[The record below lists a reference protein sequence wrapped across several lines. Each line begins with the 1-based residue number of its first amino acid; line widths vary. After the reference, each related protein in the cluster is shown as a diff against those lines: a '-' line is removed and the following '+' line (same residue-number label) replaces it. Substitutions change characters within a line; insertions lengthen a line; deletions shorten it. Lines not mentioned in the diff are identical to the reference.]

1 LIEQLSLSCIGVS
14 YKKADVASRGKFSLS
29 LKAQQQLL
37 EKAKEQHIRSITV
50 HSTCNRTEIYAHGA
64 DVNMLIDLLC
74 SFSHGNRNAFDQ
86 IGYVL
91 LNENALL
98 QLFRV
103 GTGLDSQILGDFE
116 IIAQLKKS
124 FIRSKENGLLDPLFE
139 RLFNSVIQASKRIK
153 NETKISSGS
162 TSVSFASVRYILDH
176 IENADQ
182 KNILLFGMGKIGRNT
197 CENLVK
203 HTQNDHI
210 VLINRTRERA
220 EKMAGKFK
228 LIVKDYADL
237 PVEIRKADIV
247 IVATG
252 AEQPTLS
259 KSLIHSEKPLL
270 VLDLSIPKNVDDDVL
285 ELPNVTRVHI
295 DELSRITDNTL
306 AERQKEIP
314 MAEKIIGQI
323 IQEFSD
329 WLQTRSFA
337 PTVQALKLMME
348 EIEEQELVQQ
358 QKKHPHLNRQEATL
372 LSQHLI
378 QKITNR
384 VANHMRKSENTAE
397 SVKTIQD
404 VFNIPSNG

>member
-1 LIEQLSLSCIGVS
+1 MS
-14 YKKADVASRGKFSLS
+14 YKKADVASRGQFSLS
-29 LKAQQQLL
+29 LRAQQKLL
-37 EKAKEQHIRSITV
+37 EAAQTKQIQSITV

-64 DVNMLIDLLC
+64 ETKELVELLC
-74 SFSHGNRNAFDQ
+74 TFSQGTPNVFSK

-91 LNENALL
+91 KDEDALSH
-98 QLFRV
+98 LFRV

-124 FIRSKENGLLDPLFE
+124 FIRSKKMGLLDSLFE
-139 RLFNSVIQASKRIK
+139 RLFNSVILASKRIK
-153 NETKISSGS
+153 NETQISSGT
-162 TSVSFASVRYILDH
+162 TSVSYASVRYILDH
-176 IENADQ
+176 IDNPDQ

-210 VLINRTRERA
+210 VLINRTRKRA
-220 EKMAGKFK
+220 EKMAVKFK

-237 PVEIRKADIV
+237 PVEIRKADII

-252 AEQPTLS
+252 AEKPTLS
-259 KSLIHSEKPLL
+259 KSLIHTESPLL

-285 ELPNVTRVHI
+285 DLPNVTRIHI
-295 DELSRITDNTL
+295 DELSSMTDNTL
-306 AERQKEIP
+306 FERQKEIP
-314 MAEKIIGQI
+314 KAKAIIEEVVK
-323 IQEFSD
+323 EFTN
-329 WLQTRSFA
+329 WLGTRSFA
-337 PTVQALKLMME
+337 PTVQALKQMME
-348 EIEEQELVQQ
+348 KLEQQALAQH
-358 QKKHPHLNRQEATL
+358 QKKHPHLKSEEATL

-384 VANHMRKSENTAE
+384 VANHMRNSENTAE

-404 VFNIPSNG
+404 VFNIPCK

>member
-1 LIEQLSLSCIGVS
+1 MS
-14 YKKADVASRGKFSLS
+14 YKKADVASRGQFSLS
-29 LKAQQQLL
+29 LRAQQKIL
-37 EKAKEQHIRSITV
+37 EAAQTKQIQSITV

-64 DVNMLIDLLC
+64 ETKELVELLC
-74 SFSHGNRNAFDQ
+74 AFSQGNPNVFSK

-91 LNENALL
+91 KDEDALSH
-98 QLFRV
+98 LFRV

-124 FIRSKENGLLDPLFE
+124 FIRSKKMGLLDSLFE
-139 RLFNSVIQASKRIK
+139 RLFNSVILASKRIK
-153 NETKISSGS
+153 NETQISSGT
-162 TSVSFASVRYILDH
+162 TSVSYASVRYILDH
-176 IENADQ
+176 IDNPDQ

-210 VLINRTRERA
+210 VLINRTRKRA
-220 EKMAGKFK
+220 EKMAVKFK

-237 PVEIRKADIV
+237 PVEIRKADII

-252 AEQPTLS
+252 AEKPTLS
-259 KSLIHSEKPLL
+259 KSLIHTESPLL

-285 ELPNVTRVHI
+285 DLPNVTRIHI
-295 DELSRITDNTL
+295 DELSSMTDNTL
-306 AERQKEIP
+306 FERQKEIP
-314 MAEKIIGQI
+314 KAEAIIEEVVE
-323 IQEFSD
+323 EFTD
-329 WLQTRSFA
+329 WLGTRSFA
-337 PTVQALKLMME
+337 PTVQALKQMME
-348 EIEEQELVQQ
+348 KLEQQALAQH
-358 QKKHPHLNRQEATL
+358 QKKHPHLKSEEATL

-384 VANHMRKSENTAE
+384 VANHMRNSENTAE

-404 VFNIPSNG
+404 VFNIPSK

>member
-1 LIEQLSLSCIGVS
+1 MTNQLSLSCIGVS
-14 YKKADVASRGKFSLS
+14 YKKADVASRGQFSLS
-29 LKAQQQLL
+29 LRAQQKLL
-37 EKAKEQHIRSITV
+37 EAAQTKQIQSITV

-64 DVNMLIDLLC
+64 ETKELVELLC
-74 SFSHGNRNAFDQ
+74 TFSQGTPNVFSK

-91 LNENALL
+91 KDEDALSH
-98 QLFRV
+98 LFRV

-124 FIRSKENGLLDPLFE
+124 FIRSKKMGLLDSLFE
-139 RLFNSVIQASKRIK
+139 RLFNSVILASKRIK
-153 NETKISSGS
+153 NETQISSGT
-162 TSVSFASVRYILDH
+162 TSVSYASVRYILDH
-176 IENADQ
+176 IDNPDQ

-210 VLINRTRERA
+210 VLINRTRKRA

-252 AEQPTLS
+252 AEKPTLS
-259 KSLIHSEKPLL
+259 KSLIHTESPLL

-285 ELPNVTRVHI
+285 DLRNVTRIHI

-314 MAEKIIGQI
+314 KAEAIIEEVVE
-323 IQEFSD
+323 EFTD
-329 WLQTRSFA
+329 WLGTRSFA
-337 PTVQALKLMME
+337 PTVQALKQMME
-348 EIEEQELVQQ
+348 KLEQQALAQH
-358 QKKHPHLNRQEATL
+358 QKKHPNLKLEEATL

-384 VANHMRKSENTAE
+384 VANHMRNSDNTAE

-404 VFNIPSNG
+404 VFNIPSK

>member
-1 LIEQLSLSCIGVS
+1 MS
-14 YKKADVASRGKFSLS
+14 YKKADVASRGQFSLS
-29 LKAQQQLL
+29 LRAQQKIL
-37 EKAKEQHIRSITV
+37 EAAQTKQIQSITV

-64 DVNMLIDLLC
+64 ETKELVELLC
-74 SFSHGNRNAFDQ
+74 TFSQGTPNVFSK

-91 LNENALL
+91 KDEDALSH
-98 QLFRV
+98 LFRV

-124 FIRSKENGLLDPLFE
+124 FIRSKKMGLLDSLFE
-139 RLFNSVIQASKRIK
+139 RLFNSVILASKRIK
-153 NETKISSGS
+153 NETQISSGT
-162 TSVSFASVRYILDH
+162 TSVSYASVRYILDH
-176 IENADQ
+176 IDNPDQ

-210 VLINRTRERA
+210 VLINRTRKRA
-220 EKMAGKFK
+220 EKMAVKFK

-237 PVEIRKADIV
+237 PVEIRKADII

-252 AEQPTLS
+252 AEKPTLS
-259 KSLIHSEKPLL
+259 KSLIHTESPLL

-285 ELPNVTRVHI
+285 DLPNVTRIHI
-295 DELSRITDNTL
+295 DELSSMTDNTL
-306 AERQKEIP
+306 FERQKEIP
-314 MAEKIIGQI
+314 KAEAIIEEVVK
-323 IQEFSD
+323 EFTD
-329 WLQTRSFA
+329 WLGTRSFA
-337 PTVQALKLMME
+337 PTVQALKQMME
-348 EIEEQELVQQ
+348 KLEQQALAQH
-358 QKKHPHLNRQEATL
+358 QKKHPHLKSEEATL

-384 VANHMRKSENTAE
+384 VANHMRNSENTAE

-404 VFNIPSNG
+404 VFNIPSK

>member
-1 LIEQLSLSCIGVS
+1 MTNQLSLSCIGVS
-14 YKKADVASRGKFSLS
+14 YKKADVASRGQFSLS
-29 LKAQQQLL
+29 LRAQQKLL
-37 EKAKEQHIRSITV
+37 EAAQAKQIQSISV

-64 DVNMLIDLLC
+64 ETKELVELLC
-74 SFSHGNRNAFDQ
+74 SFSQGNPDVFSK

-91 LNENALL
+91 KDQDALNH
-98 QLFRV
+98 LFRV

-124 FIRSKENGLLDPLFE
+124 FIRSKKMGLLDSLFE

-153 NETKISSGS
+153 NETQISSGT
-162 TSVSFASVRYILDH
+162 TSVSYASVRYILDH
-176 IENADQ
+176 IDNPDQ

-210 VLINRTRERA
+210 VLINRTRKRA

-228 LIVKDYADL
+228 LILKDYADL
-237 PVEIRKADIV
+237 PVEIRKADII

-252 AEQPTLS
+252 AEKPTLS
-259 KSLIHSEKPLL
+259 KSLIHTESPLL

-285 ELPNVTRVHI
+285 DLPNVTRIHI

-314 MAEKIIGQI
+314 KAEAIIEEVVE
-323 IQEFSD
+323 EFTD
-329 WLQTRSFA
+329 WLGTRSFA
-337 PTVQALKLMME
+337 PTVQALKQMME
-348 EIEEQELVQQ
+348 KLEQQALAQH
-358 QKKHPHLNRQEATL
+358 QKKHPHLKSEEATL

-384 VANHMRKSENTAE
+384 VANHMRNSDNTAE

-404 VFNIPSNG
+404 VFNIPSK

>member
-1 LIEQLSLSCIGVS
+1 MS
-14 YKKADVASRGKFSLS
+14 YKKADVASRGQFSLS
-29 LKAQQQLL
+29 LRAQQKIL
-37 EKAKEQHIRSITV
+37 EAAQTKQIQSITV

-64 DVNMLIDLLC
+64 ETKELVELLC
-74 SFSHGNRNAFDQ
+74 AFSQGNPNVFSK

-91 LNENALL
+91 KDEDALSH
-98 QLFRV
+98 LFRV

-124 FIRSKENGLLDPLFE
+124 FIRSKKMGLLDSLFE
-139 RLFNSVIQASKRIK
+139 RLFNSVILASKRIK
-153 NETKISSGS
+153 NETQISSGT
-162 TSVSFASVRYILDH
+162 TSVSYASVRYILDH
-176 IENADQ
+176 IDNPDQ

-210 VLINRTRERA
+210 VLINRTRKRA
-220 EKMAGKFK
+220 EKMAVKFK

-237 PVEIRKADIV
+237 PVEIRKADII

-252 AEQPTLS
+252 AEKPTLS
-259 KSLIHSEKPLL
+259 KSLIHTESPLL

-285 ELPNVTRVHI
+285 DLPNVTRIHI

-306 AERQKEIP
+306 VERQKEIP
-314 MAEKIIGQI
+314 KAEAIIEEVVE
-323 IQEFSD
+323 EFTD
-329 WLQTRSFA
+329 WLGTRSFA
-337 PTVQALKLMME
+337 PTVQALKQMME
-348 EIEEQELVQQ
+348 KLEQQALAQH
-358 QKKHPHLNRQEATL
+358 QKKHPHLKSEEATL

-384 VANHMRKSENTAE
+384 VANHMRNSENTAE

-404 VFNIPSNG
+404 VFNIPSK

>member
-1 LIEQLSLSCIGVS
+1 MTNQLSLSCIGVS
-14 YKKADVASRGKFSLS
+14 YKKADVVSRGQFSLS
-29 LKAQQQLL
+29 LRAQQKLL
-37 EKAKEQHIRSITV
+37 EAAQDRQIQSITV
-50 HSTCNRTEIYAHGA
+50 HSTCNRTEIYAHGTETKEL
-64 DVNMLIDLLC
+64 VELLC
-74 SFSHGNRNAFDQ
+74 AFSQGNPKVFSK

-91 LNENALL
+91 KDEDALNH
-98 QLFRV
+98 LFRV

-124 FIRSKENGLLDPLFE
+124 FIRSKKMGLLDSLFE
-139 RLFNSVIQASKRIK
+139 RLFNTVIQASKRIK
-153 NETKISSGS
+153 NETQISSGT
-162 TSVSFASVRYILDH
+162 TSVSYASVRYILDH
-176 IENADQ
+176 IDNPDQ

-210 VLINRTRERA
+210 VLINRTRKRA

-237 PVEIRKADIV
+237 PVEIRKADII

-252 AEQPTLS
+252 AEKPTLS
-259 KSLIHSEKPLL
+259 KSLIHTESPLL
-270 VLDLSIPKNVDDDVL
+270 ILDLSIPKNVDDDVL
-285 ELPNVTRVHI
+285 DLSNVTRIHI

-306 AERQKEIP
+306 ADRQKEIP
-314 MAEKIIGQI
+314 KAKAIIDEVVE
-323 IQEFSD
+323 EFTD
-329 WLQTRSFA
+329 WLGTRSFA
-337 PTVQALKLMME
+337 PTVQALKQMME
-348 EIEEQELVQQ
+348 KLEQQALAQH
-358 QKKHPHLNRQEATL
+358 QKKHPHLKSEEATL

-384 VANHMRKSENTAE
+384 VANHMRNSDNTAE

-404 VFNIPSNG
+404 VFNIPSK

>member
-1 LIEQLSLSCIGVS
+1 MS
-14 YKKADVASRGKFSLS
+14 YKKADVASRGQFSLS
-29 LKAQQQLL
+29 LRAQQKLL
-37 EKAKEQHIRSITV
+37 EAAQTKQIQSITV

-64 DVNMLIDLLC
+64 ETKELVELLC
-74 SFSHGNRNAFDQ
+74 TFSQGTPNVFSK

-91 LNENALL
+91 KDEDALSH
-98 QLFRV
+98 LFRV

-124 FIRSKENGLLDPLFE
+124 FIRSKKMGLLDSLFE
-139 RLFNSVIQASKRIK
+139 RLFNSVILASKRIK
-153 NETKISSGS
+153 NETQISSGT
-162 TSVSFASVRYILDH
+162 TSVSYASVRYILDH
-176 IENADQ
+176 IDNPDQ

-210 VLINRTRERA
+210 VLINRTRKRA

-237 PVEIRKADIV
+237 PVEIRKADII

-252 AEQPTLS
+252 AEKPTLS
-259 KSLIHSEKPLL
+259 KSLIHTESPLL

-285 ELPNVTRVHI
+285 DLPNVTRIHI

-306 AERQKEIP
+306 VERQKEIP
-314 MAEKIIGQI
+314 KAEAIIEEVVE
-323 IQEFSD
+323 EFTD
-329 WLQTRSFA
+329 WLGTRSFA
-337 PTVQALKLMME
+337 PTVQALKQMME
-348 EIEEQELVQQ
+348 KLEQQALAQH
-358 QKKHPHLNRQEATL
+358 QKKHPHLKSEEATL

-384 VANHMRKSENTAE
+384 VANHMRNSENTAE

-404 VFNIPSNG
+404 VFNIPSK

>member
-1 LIEQLSLSCIGVS
+1 MS
-14 YKKADVASRGKFSLS
+14 YKKADVASRGQFSLS
-29 LKAQQQLL
+29 LRAQQKLL
-37 EKAKEQHIRSITV
+37 EAAQTKQIQSITV

-64 DVNMLIDLLC
+64 ETKELVELLC
-74 SFSHGNRNAFDQ
+74 TFSQGTPNVFSK

-91 LNENALL
+91 KDEDALSH
-98 QLFRV
+98 LFRV

-124 FIRSKENGLLDPLFE
+124 FIRSKKMGLLDSLFE

-153 NETKISSGS
+153 NETHISSGT
-162 TSVSFASVRYILDH
+162 TSVSYAAVRYILDH
-176 IENADQ
+176 IDNPDQ

-210 VLINRTRERA
+210 VLINRTRKRA

-252 AEQPTLS
+252 AEKPTLS
-259 KSLIHSEKPLL
+259 KSLIHTESPLL

-285 ELPNVTRVHI
+285 DLRNVTRIHI

-314 MAEKIIGQI
+314 KAEAIIEEVVE
-323 IQEFSD
+323 EFTD
-329 WLQTRSFA
+329 WLGTRSFA
-337 PTVQALKLMME
+337 PTVQALKQMME
-348 EIEEQELVQQ
+348 KLEQQALAQH
-358 QKKHPHLNRQEATL
+358 QKKHPNLKLEEATL

-384 VANHMRKSENTAE
+384 VANHMRNSDNTAE

-404 VFNIPSNG
+404 VFNIPSK

>member
-1 LIEQLSLSCIGVS
+1 MTNQLSLSCIGVS
-14 YKKADVASRGKFSLS
+14 YKKADVASRGQFSLS
-29 LKAQQQLL
+29 LRAQQKVL
-37 EKAKEQHIRSITV
+37 EAAQANQIQSITV
-50 HSTCNRTEIYAHGA
+50 HSTCNRTELYAHGA
-64 DVNMLIDLLC
+64 ETKELVELLC
-74 SFSHGNRNAFDQ
+74 AFSQGNPDVFSK

-91 LNENALL
+91 KDQDALNH
-98 QLFRV
+98 LFRV

-124 FIRSKENGLLDPLFE
+124 FIRSKKMGLLDSLFE

-153 NETKISSGS
+153 NETQISSGT
-162 TSVSFASVRYILDH
+162 TSVSYASVRYILDH
-176 IENADQ
+176 IGNPDQ

-210 VLINRTRERA
+210 VLINRTRKRA

-237 PVEIRKADIV
+237 PVEIRKADII

-252 AEQPTLS
+252 AEKPTLS
-259 KSLIHSEKPLL
+259 KSLIHTESPLL

-285 ELPNVTRVHI
+285 DLPNVTRIHI
-295 DELSRITDNTL
+295 DELSRFTDNTL

-314 MAEKIIGQI
+314 KAEAIIEEVVE
-323 IQEFSD
+323 EFTN
-329 WLQTRSFA
+329 WLGTRSFA
-337 PTVQALKLMME
+337 PTVQALKQMME
-348 EIEEQELVQQ
+348 KLEQQALAQH
-358 QKKHPHLNRQEATL
+358 QKKHPHLKSEEATL

-384 VANHMRKSENTAE
+384 VANHMRNSDNTAE

-404 VFNIPSNG
+404 VFNIPSK

>member
-1 LIEQLSLSCIGVS
+1 MTNQLSLSCIGVS
-14 YKKADVASRGKFSLS
+14 YKKADVASRGQFSLS
-29 LKAQQQLL
+29 LRAQQKLL
-37 EKAKEQHIRSITV
+37 EAAQTKQIQSITV

-64 DVNMLIDLLC
+64 ETKELVELLC
-74 SFSHGNRNAFDQ
+74 TFSQGNPDVFSK

-91 LNENALL
+91 KDEDALNH
-98 QLFRV
+98 LFCV

-124 FIRSKENGLLDPLFE
+124 FIRSKKMGLLDSLFE

-153 NETKISSGS
+153 NETHISSGT
-162 TSVSFASVRYILDH
+162 TSVSYAAVRYILDH
-176 IENADQ
+176 IDNPDQ

-210 VLINRTRERA
+210 VLINRTRKRA

-252 AEQPTLS
+252 AEKPTLS
-259 KSLIHSEKPLL
+259 KSLIHTESPLL

-285 ELPNVTRVHI
+285 DLRNVTRIHI

-314 MAEKIIGQI
+314 KAEAIIEEVVE
-323 IQEFSD
+323 EFTD
-329 WLQTRSFA
+329 WLGTRSFA
-337 PTVQALKLMME
+337 PTVQALKQMME
-348 EIEEQELVQQ
+348 KLEQQALAQH
-358 QKKHPHLNRQEATL
+358 QKKHPNLKLEEATL

-384 VANHMRKSENTAE
+384 VANHMRNSDNTAE

-404 VFNIPSNG
+404 VFNIPSK

>member
-1 LIEQLSLSCIGVS
+1 MTNQLSLSCIGVS
-14 YKKADVASRGKFSLS
+14 YKKADVASRGQFSLS
-29 LKAQQQLL
+29 LRAQQKLL
-37 EKAKEQHIRSITV
+37 EAAQTKQIQSITV

-64 DVNMLIDLLC
+64 ETKELVELLC
-74 SFSHGNRNAFDQ
+74 TFSQGTPNVFSK

-91 LNENALL
+91 KDEDALSH
-98 QLFRV
+98 LFRV

-124 FIRSKENGLLDPLFE
+124 FIRSKKMGLLDSLFE

-153 NETKISSGS
+153 NETHISSGT
-162 TSVSFASVRYILDH
+162 TSVSYAAVRYILDH
-176 IENADQ
+176 IDNPDQ

-210 VLINRTRERA
+210 VLINRTRKRA

-252 AEQPTLS
+252 AEKPTLS
-259 KSLIHSEKPLL
+259 KSLIHTESPLL

-285 ELPNVTRVHI
+285 DLRNVTRIHI

-314 MAEKIIGQI
+314 KAEAIIEEVVE
-323 IQEFSD
+323 EFTD
-329 WLQTRSFA
+329 WLGTRSFA
-337 PTVQALKLMME
+337 PTVQALKQMME
-348 EIEEQELVQQ
+348 KLEQQALAQH
-358 QKKHPHLNRQEATL
+358 QKKHPNLKLEEATL

-384 VANHMRKSENTAE
+384 VANHMRNSDNTAE

-404 VFNIPSNG
+404 VFNIPSK

>member
-1 LIEQLSLSCIGVS
+1 MTSQLSLSCIGVS
-14 YKKADVASRGKFSLS
+14 YKKADVASRGQFSLS
-29 LKAQQQLL
+29 LRAQQKLL
-37 EKAKEQHIRSITV
+37 EAAQAKQIRSITV

-64 DVNMLIDLLC
+64 ETKELVELLC
-74 SFSHGNRNAFDQ
+74 AFSQGNPDVFSK

-91 LNENALL
+91 KDEDALNH
-98 QLFRV
+98 LFRV

-124 FIRSKENGLLDPLFE
+124 FIRSKKMGLLDSLFE

-153 NETKISSGS
+153 NETHISSGT
-162 TSVSFASVRYILDH
+162 TSVSYASVRYILDH
-176 IENADQ
+176 IDNPDQ

-210 VLINRTRERA
+210 VLINRTRKRA

-237 PVEIRKADIV
+237 PVEIRKADII

-252 AEQPTLS
+252 AEKPTLS
-259 KSLIHSEKPLL
+259 KSLIHTESPLL

-285 ELPNVTRVHI
+285 DLPNVTRIHI

-306 AERQKEIP
+306 VERQKEIP
-314 MAEKIIGQI
+314 KAEVIIEEVVE
-323 IQEFSD
+323 EFTD
-329 WLQTRSFA
+329 WLGTRSFA
-337 PTVQALKLMME
+337 PTVQALKQMME
-348 EIEEQELVQQ
+348 KLEQQALAQH
-358 QKKHPHLNRQEATL
+358 QKKHPHLKSEEATL

-384 VANHMRKSENTAE
+384 VANHMRNSENTAE

-404 VFNIPSNG
+404 VFNIPSK

>member
-1 LIEQLSLSCIGVS
+1 MTNQLSLSCIGVS
-14 YKKADVASRGKFSLS
+14 YKKADVASRGQFSLS
-29 LKAQQQLL
+29 LRAQQKLL
-37 EKAKEQHIRSITV
+37 EAAQVKQIQSITV
-50 HSTCNRTEIYAHGA
+50 HSTCNRTELYAHGA
-64 DVNMLIDLLC
+64 ETKELVELLC
-74 SFSHGNRNAFDQ
+74 AFSQGNPDVFSK

-91 LNENALL
+91 KDQDALNH
-98 QLFRV
+98 LFRV

-124 FIRSKENGLLDPLFE
+124 FIRSKKMGLLDSLFE

-153 NETKISSGS
+153 NETQISSGT
-162 TSVSFASVRYILDH
+162 TSVSYASVRYILDH
-176 IENADQ
+176 IDNPDQ

-210 VLINRTRERA
+210 VLINRTRKRA

-237 PVEIRKADIV
+237 PVEIRKADII

-252 AEQPTLS
+252 AEKPTLS
-259 KSLIHSEKPLL
+259 KSLIHTESPLL

-285 ELPNVTRVHI
+285 DLPNVTRIHI

-314 MAEKIIGQI
+314 KAETIIEEVVE
-323 IQEFSD
+323 EFTN
-329 WLQTRSFA
+329 WLGTRSFA
-337 PTVQALKLMME
+337 PTVQALKQMME
-348 EIEEQELVQQ
+348 KLEQQALAQH
-358 QKKHPHLNRQEATL
+358 QKKHPHLKSEEATL

-384 VANHMRKSENTAE
+384 VANHMRNSDNTAE

-404 VFNIPSNG
+404 VFNIPSK

>member
-1 LIEQLSLSCIGVS
+1 MTNQLSLSCIGVS
-14 YKKADVASRGKFSLS
+14 YKKADVASRGQFSLS
-29 LKAQQQLL
+29 LRAQQKLL
-37 EKAKEQHIRSITV
+37 EAAQAKQILSITV

-64 DVNMLIDLLC
+64 ETKELVELLC
-74 SFSHGNRNAFDQ
+74 VFSQGNRDVFSK

-91 LNENALL
+91 KGEDALNH
-98 QLFRV
+98 LFRV

-124 FIRSKENGLLDPLFE
+124 FIRSKKMGLLDSLFE

-153 NETKISSGS
+153 NETQISSGT
-162 TSVSFASVRYILDH
+162 TSVSYASVRYILDH
-176 IENADQ
+176 IDNPDL

-210 VLINRTRERA
+210 VLINRTRKRA

-237 PVEIRKADIV
+237 PVEIRKADII

-252 AEQPTLS
+252 AEKPTLS
-259 KSLIHSEKPLL
+259 KSLIHTESPLL

-285 ELPNVTRVHI
+285 DLPNVTRIHI

-306 AERQKEIP
+306 TERQKEIP
-314 MAEKIIGQI
+314 KAEAIIGEVV
-323 IQEFSD
+323 QEFTD
-329 WLQTRSFA
+329 WLGTRSFA
-337 PTVQALKLMME
+337 PTVQALKQMME
-348 EIEEQELVQQ
+348 KLEQQALAQH
-358 QKKHPHLNRQEATL
+358 QKKHPHLKSEEATL

-384 VANHMRKSENTAE
+384 VANHMRNSDNTAE

-404 VFNIPSNG
+404 VFNIPSK

>member
-1 LIEQLSLSCIGVS
+1 MS
-14 YKKADVASRGKFSLS
+14 YKKADVTSRGQFSLS
-29 LKAQQQLL
+29 LRAQQKLL
-37 EKAKEQHIRSITV
+37 EAAQTKQIQSITV

-64 DVNMLIDLLC
+64 ETKELVELLC
-74 SFSHGNRNAFDQ
+74 TFSQGTPNVFSK

-91 LNENALL
+91 KDEDALSH
-98 QLFRV
+98 LFRV

-124 FIRSKENGLLDPLFE
+124 FIRSKKMGLLDSLFE
-139 RLFNSVIQASKRIK
+139 RLFNSVILASKRIK
-153 NETKISSGS
+153 NETQISSGT
-162 TSVSFASVRYILDH
+162 TSVSYASVRYILDH
-176 IENADQ
+176 IDNPDQ

-210 VLINRTRERA
+210 VLINRTRKRA
-220 EKMAGKFK
+220 EKMAVKFK

-237 PVEIRKADIV
+237 PVEIRKADII

-252 AEQPTLS
+252 AEKPTLS
-259 KSLIHSEKPLL
+259 KSLIHTESPLL

-285 ELPNVTRVHI
+285 DLPNVTRIHI
-295 DELSRITDNTL
+295 DELSSMTDNTL
-306 AERQKEIP
+306 FERQKEIP
-314 MAEKIIGQI
+314 KAEAIIEEVVK
-323 IQEFSD
+323 EFTD
-329 WLQTRSFA
+329 WLGTRSFA
-337 PTVQALKLMME
+337 PTVQALKQMME
-348 EIEEQELVQQ
+348 KLEQQALAQH
-358 QKKHPHLNRQEATL
+358 QKKHPHLKSEEATL

-384 VANHMRKSENTAE
+384 VANHMRNSENTAE

-404 VFNIPSNG
+404 VFNITSK

>member
-1 LIEQLSLSCIGVS
+1 MS
-14 YKKADVASRGKFSLS
+14 YKKADVASRGQFSLS
-29 LKAQQQLL
+29 LRAQQKLL
-37 EKAKEQHIRSITV
+37 EAAQTKQIQSITV

-64 DVNMLIDLLC
+64 ETKELVELLC
-74 SFSHGNRNAFDQ
+74 TFSQGNPDVFSK

-91 LNENALL
+91 KDEDALSH
-98 QLFRV
+98 LFRV

-124 FIRSKENGLLDPLFE
+124 FIRSKKMGLLDSLFE
-139 RLFNSVIQASKRIK
+139 RLFNSVILASKRIK
-153 NETKISSGS
+153 NETQISSGT
-162 TSVSFASVRYILDH
+162 TSVSYASVRYILDH
-176 IENADQ
+176 IDNPDQ

-210 VLINRTRERA
+210 VLINRTRKRA
-220 EKMAGKFK
+220 EKMAVKFK

-237 PVEIRKADIV
+237 PVEIRKADII

-252 AEQPTLS
+252 AEKPTLS
-259 KSLIHSEKPLL
+259 KSLIHTESPLL

-285 ELPNVTRVHI
+285 DLPNVTRIHI

-306 AERQKEIP
+306 VERQKEIP
-314 MAEKIIGQI
+314 KAEAIIEEVVE
-323 IQEFSD
+323 EFTD
-329 WLQTRSFA
+329 WLSTRSFA
-337 PTVQALKLMME
+337 PTVQALKQMME
-348 EIEEQELVQQ
+348 KLEQQALAQH
-358 QKKHPHLNRQEATL
+358 QKKHPHLKSEEATL

-384 VANHMRKSENTAE
+384 VANHMRNSENTAE

-404 VFNIPSNG
+404 VFNIPSK

>member
-1 LIEQLSLSCIGVS
+1 MS
-14 YKKADVASRGKFSLS
+14 YKKADVASRGQFSLS
-29 LKAQQQLL
+29 LRAQQKLL
-37 EKAKEQHIRSITV
+37 EAAQTKQIQSITV

-64 DVNMLIDLLC
+64 ETKELVELLC
-74 SFSHGNRNAFDQ
+74 AFSQGNPNVFSK

-91 LNENALL
+91 KDEDALSH
-98 QLFRV
+98 LFRV

-124 FIRSKENGLLDPLFE
+124 FIRSKKMGLLDSLFE
-139 RLFNSVIQASKRIK
+139 RLFNSVILASKRIK
-153 NETKISSGS
+153 NETQISSGT
-162 TSVSFASVRYILDH
+162 TSVSYASVRYILDH
-176 IENADQ
+176 IDNPDQ

-210 VLINRTRERA
+210 VLINRTRKRA
-220 EKMAGKFK
+220 EKMAVKFK

-237 PVEIRKADIV
+237 PVEIRKADII

-252 AEQPTLS
+252 AEKPTLS
-259 KSLIHSEKPLL
+259 KSLIHTESPLL

-285 ELPNVTRVHI
+285 DLPNVTRIHI

-314 MAEKIIGQI
+314 KAEAIIEEVVE
-323 IQEFSD
+323 EFTD
-329 WLQTRSFA
+329 WLGTRSFA
-337 PTVQALKLMME
+337 PTVQALKQMME
-348 EIEEQELVQQ
+348 KLEQQALAQH
-358 QKKHPHLNRQEATL
+358 QKKHPNLKLEEATL

-384 VANHMRKSENTAE
+384 VANHMRNSENTAE
-397 SVKTIQD
+397 SV
-404 VFNIPSNG
+404 

>member
-1 LIEQLSLSCIGVS
+1 MTNQLSLSCIGVS
-14 YKKADVASRGKFSLS
+14 YKKADVASRGQFSLS
-29 LKAQQQLL
+29 LRAQQKIL
-37 EKAKEQHIRSITV
+37 EAAQTKQIQSITV

-64 DVNMLIDLLC
+64 ETKELVELLC
-74 SFSHGNRNAFDQ
+74 TFSQGTPNVFSK

-91 LNENALL
+91 KDEDALSH
-98 QLFRV
+98 LFRV

-124 FIRSKENGLLDPLFE
+124 FIRSKKMGLLDSLFE
-139 RLFNSVIQASKRIK
+139 RLFNSVILASKRIK
-153 NETKISSGS
+153 NETQISSGT
-162 TSVSFASVRYILDH
+162 TSVSYASVRYILDH
-176 IENADQ
+176 IDNPDQ

-210 VLINRTRERA
+210 VLINRTRKRA
-220 EKMAGKFK
+220 EKMAVKFK

-237 PVEIRKADIV
+237 PVEIRKADII

-252 AEQPTLS
+252 AEKPTLS
-259 KSLIHSEKPLL
+259 KSLIHTESPLL

-285 ELPNVTRVHI
+285 DLPNVTRIHI
-295 DELSRITDNTL
+295 DELSSMTDNTL
-306 AERQKEIP
+306 FERQKEIP
-314 MAEKIIGQI
+314 KAKAIIEEVVK
-323 IQEFSD
+323 EFTN
-329 WLQTRSFA
+329 WLGTRSFA
-337 PTVQALKLMME
+337 PTVQALKQMME
-348 EIEEQELVQQ
+348 KLEQQALAQH
-358 QKKHPHLNRQEATL
+358 QKKHPHLKSEEATL

-384 VANHMRKSENTAE
+384 VANHMRNSENTAE

-404 VFNIPSNG
+404 VFNIPSK

>member
-1 LIEQLSLSCIGVS
+1 MTNQLSLSCIGVS
-14 YKKADVASRGKFSLS
+14 YKKADVASRGQFSLS
-29 LKAQQQLL
+29 LRAQQKLL
-37 EKAKEQHIRSITV
+37 EAAQTKQIQSITV

-64 DVNMLIDLLC
+64 ETKELVELLC
-74 SFSHGNRNAFDQ
+74 AFSQGNPDVFSK

-91 LNENALL
+91 KDQDALNH
-98 QLFRV
+98 LFRV

-124 FIRSKENGLLDPLFE
+124 FIRSKKMGLLDSLFE

-153 NETKISSGS
+153 NETQISSGT
-162 TSVSFASVRYILDH
+162 TSVSYASVRYILDH
-176 IENADQ
+176 IDNPDQ

-210 VLINRTRERA
+210 VLINRTRKRA

-237 PVEIRKADIV
+237 PVEIRKADII

-252 AEQPTLS
+252 AEKPTLS
-259 KSLIHSEKPLL
+259 KSLIHTESPLL

-285 ELPNVTRVHI
+285 DLPNVTRIHI

-306 AERQKEIP
+306 VERQKEIP
-314 MAEKIIGQI
+314 KAEAIIEEVVE
-323 IQEFSD
+323 EFTD
-329 WLQTRSFA
+329 WLGTRSFA
-337 PTVQALKLMME
+337 PTVQALKQMME
-348 EIEEQELVQQ
+348 KLEQQALAQH
-358 QKKHPHLNRQEATL
+358 QKKHPHLKSEEATL

-384 VANHMRKSENTAE
+384 VANHMRNSENTAE

-404 VFNIPSNG
+404 VFNIPSK

>member
-1 LIEQLSLSCIGVS
+1 MS
-14 YKKADVASRGKFSLS
+14 YKKADVASRGQFSLS
-29 LKAQQQLL
+29 LRAQQKLL
-37 EKAKEQHIRSITV
+37 EAAQTKQIQSITV

-64 DVNMLIDLLC
+64 ETKELVELLC
-74 SFSHGNRNAFDQ
+74 TFSQGTPDVFSK

-91 LNENALL
+91 KDKDALNH
-98 QLFRV
+98 LFRV

-124 FIRSKENGLLDPLFE
+124 FIRSKKMGLLDSLFE

-153 NETKISSGS
+153 NETHISSGT
-162 TSVSFASVRYILDH
+162 TSVSYAAVRYILDH
-176 IENADQ
+176 IDNPDQ

-210 VLINRTRERA
+210 VLINRTRKRA
-220 EKMAGKFK
+220 EKMAVKFK

-237 PVEIRKADIV
+237 PVEIRKADII

-252 AEQPTLS
+252 AEKPTLS
-259 KSLIHSEKPLL
+259 KSLIHTESPLL
-270 VLDLSIPKNVDDDVL
+270 VLDLSIPQNVDDDVL
-285 ELPNVTRVHI
+285 DLPNVTRIHI
-295 DELSRITDNTL
+295 DELSSMTDNTL
-306 AERQKEIP
+306 FERQKEIP
-314 MAEKIIGQI
+314 KAKAIIEEVVK
-323 IQEFSD
+323 EFTN
-329 WLQTRSFA
+329 WLGTRSFA
-337 PTVQALKLMME
+337 PTVQALKQMME
-348 EIEEQELVQQ
+348 KLEQQALAQH
-358 QKKHPHLNRQEATL
+358 QKKYPHLKSEEATL

-384 VANHMRKSENTAE
+384 VANHMRNSENTAE

-404 VFNIPSNG
+404 VFNIPSK

>member
-1 LIEQLSLSCIGVS
+1 MTNQLSLSCIGVS
-14 YKKADVASRGKFSLS
+14 YKKADVASRGQFSLS
-29 LKAQQQLL
+29 LRAQQKVL
-37 EKAKEQHIRSITV
+37 EAAQANQIPSITV
-50 HSTCNRTEIYAHGA
+50 HSTCNRTELYAHGA
-64 DVNMLIDLLC
+64 ETKELVELLC
-74 SFSHGNRNAFDQ
+74 AFSQGNPDVFSK

-91 LNENALL
+91 KDQDALNH
-98 QLFRV
+98 LFRV

-124 FIRSKENGLLDPLFE
+124 FIRSKKMGLLDSLFE

-153 NETKISSGS
+153 NETQISSGT
-162 TSVSFASVRYILDH
+162 TSVSYASVRYILDH
-176 IENADQ
+176 IDNPDQ

-210 VLINRTRERA
+210 VLINRTRKRA

-237 PVEIRKADIV
+237 PVEIRKADII

-252 AEQPTLS
+252 AEKPTLS
-259 KSLIHSEKPLL
+259 KSLIHTESPLL

-285 ELPNVTRVHI
+285 DLPNVTRIHI
-295 DELSRITDNTL
+295 DELSRFTDNTL

-314 MAEKIIGQI
+314 KAEAIIEEVVE
-323 IQEFSD
+323 EFTN
-329 WLQTRSFA
+329 WLGTRSFA
-337 PTVQALKLMME
+337 PTVQALKQMME
-348 EIEEQELVQQ
+348 KLEQQALAQH
-358 QKKHPHLNRQEATL
+358 QKKHPHLKSEEATL

-384 VANHMRKSENTAE
+384 VANHMRNSDNTAE

-404 VFNIPSNG
+404 VFNIPSK

>member
-1 LIEQLSLSCIGVS
+1 MTNQLSLSCIGVS
-14 YKKADVASRGKFSLS
+14 YKKADVASRGQFSLS
-29 LKAQQQLL
+29 LRAQQKLL
-37 EKAKEQHIRSITV
+37 EAAQTKQIQSITV

-64 DVNMLIDLLC
+64 ETKELVELLC
-74 SFSHGNRNAFDQ
+74 TFSQGTPNVFSK

-91 LNENALL
+91 KDEDALSH
-98 QLFRV
+98 LFRV

-124 FIRSKENGLLDPLFE
+124 FIRSKKMGLLDSLFE
-139 RLFNSVIQASKRIK
+139 RLFNSVILASKRIK
-153 NETKISSGS
+153 NETQISSGT
-162 TSVSFASVRYILDH
+162 TSVSYASVRYILDH
-176 IENADQ
+176 IDNPDQ

-210 VLINRTRERA
+210 VLINRTRKRA
-220 EKMAGKFK
+220 EKMAVKFK

-237 PVEIRKADIV
+237 PVEIRKADII

-252 AEQPTLS
+252 AEKPTLS
-259 KSLIHSEKPLL
+259 KSLIHTESPLL

-285 ELPNVTRVHI
+285 DLPNVTRIHI

-306 AERQKEIP
+306 VERQKEIP
-314 MAEKIIGQI
+314 KAEAIIEEVVE
-323 IQEFSD
+323 EFTD
-329 WLQTRSFA
+329 WLGTRSFA
-337 PTVQALKLMME
+337 PTVQALKQMME
-348 EIEEQELVQQ
+348 KLEQQALAQH
-358 QKKHPHLNRQEATL
+358 QKKHPHLKSEEATL

-384 VANHMRKSENTAE
+384 VANHMRNSENTAE

-404 VFNIPSNG
+404 VFNIPSK

>member
-1 LIEQLSLSCIGVS
+1 MS
-14 YKKADVASRGKFSLS
+14 YKKADVASRGQFSLS
-29 LKAQQQLL
+29 LRAQQKLL
-37 EKAKEQHIRSITV
+37 EAAQTKQIQSITV

-64 DVNMLIDLLC
+64 ETKELVELLC
-74 SFSHGNRNAFDQ
+74 TFSQGTPNVFSK

-91 LNENALL
+91 KDEDALSH
-98 QLFRV
+98 LFRV

-124 FIRSKENGLLDPLFE
+124 FIRSKKMGLLDSLFE
-139 RLFNSVIQASKRIK
+139 RLFNSVILASKRIK
-153 NETKISSGS
+153 NETQISSGT
-162 TSVSFASVRYILDH
+162 TSVSYASVRYILDH
-176 IENADQ
+176 IDNPDQ

-210 VLINRTRERA
+210 VLINRTRKRA
-220 EKMAGKFK
+220 EKMAVKFK

-237 PVEIRKADIV
+237 PVEIRKADII

-252 AEQPTLS
+252 AEKPTLS
-259 KSLIHSEKPLL
+259 KSLIHTESPLL

-285 ELPNVTRVHI
+285 DLPNVTRIHI
-295 DELSRITDNTL
+295 DELSSMTDNTL
-306 AERQKEIP
+306 FERQKEIP
-314 MAEKIIGQI
+314 KAKAIIEEVVK
-323 IQEFSD
+323 EFTN
-329 WLQTRSFA
+329 WLGTRSFA
-337 PTVQALKLMME
+337 PTVQALKQMME
-348 EIEEQELVQQ
+348 KLEQQALAQH
-358 QKKHPHLNRQEATL
+358 QKKHPHLKSEEATL

-384 VANHMRKSENTAE
+384 VANHMRNSENTAE

-404 VFNIPSNG
+404 VFNIPSK

>member
-1 LIEQLSLSCIGVS
+1 VS
-14 YKKADVASRGKFSLS
+14 YKKADVASRGQFSLS
-29 LKAQQQLL
+29 LRAQQKLL
-37 EKAKEQHIRSITV
+37 EAAQTKQIQSITV

-64 DVNMLIDLLC
+64 ETKELVELLC
-74 SFSHGNRNAFDQ
+74 TFSQGTPNVFSK

-91 LNENALL
+91 KDEDALSH
-98 QLFRV
+98 LFRV

-124 FIRSKENGLLDPLFE
+124 FIRSKKMGLLDSLFE
-139 RLFNSVIQASKRIK
+139 RLFNSVILASKRIK
-153 NETKISSGS
+153 NETQISSGT
-162 TSVSFASVRYILDH
+162 TSVSYASVRYILDH
-176 IENADQ
+176 IDNPDQ

-210 VLINRTRERA
+210 VLINRTRKRA
-220 EKMAGKFK
+220 EKMAVKFK

-237 PVEIRKADIV
+237 PVEIRKADII

-252 AEQPTLS
+252 AEKPTLS
-259 KSLIHSEKPLL
+259 KSLIHTESPLL

-285 ELPNVTRVHI
+285 DLPNVTRIHI
-295 DELSRITDNTL
+295 DELSSMTDNTL
-306 AERQKEIP
+306 FERQKEIP
-314 MAEKIIGQI
+314 KAKAIIEEVVK
-323 IQEFSD
+323 EFTN
-329 WLQTRSFA
+329 WLGTRSFA
-337 PTVQALKLMME
+337 PTVQALKQMME
-348 EIEEQELVQQ
+348 KLEQQALAQH
-358 QKKHPHLNRQEATL
+358 QKKHPHLKSEEATL

-384 VANHMRKSENTAE
+384 VANHMRNSENTAE

-404 VFNIPSNG
+404 VFNIPSK